1 MLFMIKNKTFD
12 LKRISMKYGKIAT
25 EYIRELT
32 KILVKKD
39 YCEVED
45 NKIRLKV
52 KGKVMLDEVEIIV
65 REIVLS

>member
-1 MLFMIKNKTFD
+1 
-12 LKRISMKYGKIAT
+12 MKYGKIAT